1 MEFLIHFDRIF
12 QRLSKPLINL
22 DPVDAAPNRIRFI
35 LERCPVD
42 LVAEQGVHASGI
54 RHVLFRRVEE
64 LEPLA
69 DAVVNEPGCLGKLIF
84 ACLLIGMMDK
94 VLNTIVNPIDLGANI

>member
-22 DPVDAAPNRIRFI
+22 DPVDAAPNRIRLI
-35 LERCPVD
+35 LESCPVD

-69 DAVVNEPGCLGKLIF
+69 DAVVNEPGCFGKLIF
-84 ACLLIGMMDK
+84 ACLLVGVMDK